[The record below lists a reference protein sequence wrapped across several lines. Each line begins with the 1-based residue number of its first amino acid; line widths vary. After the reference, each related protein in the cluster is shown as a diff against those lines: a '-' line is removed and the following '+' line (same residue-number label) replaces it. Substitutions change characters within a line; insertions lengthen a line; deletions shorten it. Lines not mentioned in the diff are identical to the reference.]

1 VRVVVSRE
9 ITLSLARVDELFGP
23 VSFPELGGSADLHS
37 GIERLVTQL
46 KSGARGPVRAVL
58 TLPEHELGPESEER
72 IRAAI
77 DHYCELRE
85 AESQSE
91 RAALRRV
98 GLAALG
104 VGLPILFVGLAL
116 YTVLHRAHATDI
128 LRIYVGNGILL
139 VTAWVG
145 LWYPL
150 DTLLHYDRPYRQE
163 LQALRR
169 LHDAELVIQPAP
181 ADA

>member
-1 VRVVVSRE
+1 MLLFVPERVRG
-9 ITLSLARVDELFGP
+9 TAT
-23 VSFPELGGSADLHS
+23 S
-37 GIERLVTQL
+37 G
-46 KSGARGPVRAVL
+46 KD
-58 TLPEHELGPESEER
+58 ESE
-72 IRAAI
+72 
-77 DHYCELRE
+77 
-85 AESQSE
+85 SE

-116 YTVLHRAHATDI
+116 YTLLHRTHATDF
-128 LRIYVGNGILL
+128 LRIHVGNGILL

-163 LQALRR
+163 LQVLRR
-169 LHDAELVIQPAP
+169 RRQAELVIKAAP
-181 ADA
+181 AGVALAPRQGQKGQQRPH

>member
-1 VRVVVSRE
+1 VSRE
-9 ITLSLARVDELFGP
+9 ITLPLARLDELFGP

-37 GIERLVTQL
+37 GIERLVSQL
-46 KSGARGPVRAVL
+46 KSGPRGPVRAVL
-58 TLPEHELGPESEER
+58 TLPNDELDHGSEER
-72 IRAAI
+72 IRQAI
-77 DHYCELRE
+77 GRYCELRE
-85 AESQSE
+85 RESASE

-104 VGLPILFVGLAL
+104 VGLPILLVGLAL
-116 YTVLHRAHATDI
+116 YTLLHHAHATEI
-128 LRIYVGNGILL
+128 LRVYVGNGILL

-150 DTLLHYDRPYRQE
+150 DTLLHYDRPFRQE

-169 LHDAELVIQPAP
+169 LRDAEIVIEPAP
-181 ADA
+181 

>member
-1 VRVVVSRE
+1 MSRE
-9 ITLSLARVDELFGP
+9 ITLSLARVEELFGR
-23 VSFPELGGSADLHS
+23 VSFPGLGESADLRS
-37 GIERLVTQL
+37 GIERLVSQL
-46 KSGARGPVRAVL
+46 KSGPRGPVRAVL
-58 TLPEHELGPESEER
+58 TLPASELGPESEQR
-72 IRAAI
+72 IRDAI
-77 DHYCELRE
+77 DRYCELRQG
-85 AESQSE
+85 ESQSE

-116 YTVLHRAHATDI
+116 YTVLHRAHATDL

-169 LHDAELVIQPAP
+169 LREAEVVVQAAP
-181 ADA
+181 ASD

>member
-1 VRVVVSRE
+1 M
-9 ITLSLARVDELFGP
+9 
-23 VSFPELGGSADLHS
+23 
-37 GIERLVTQL
+37 
-46 KSGARGPVRAVL
+46 L
-58 TLPEHELGPESEER
+58 TLPEHELSKESEER
-72 IRAAI
+72 IRRAI
-77 DHYCELRE
+77 ERYCDLRE
-85 AESQSE
+85 TESQSE

-98 GLAALG
+98 GLAALA

-116 YTVLHRAHATDI
+116 YTLLHRTHATDL

-163 LQALRR
+163 LQVLLRR
-169 LHDAELVIQPAP
+169 RQAELVIKAAP
-181 ADA
+181 AGVALAPRQGQKGQQRPH

>member
-1 VRVVVSRE
+1 VSRE

-23 VSFPELGGSADLHS
+23 VSFPELGGSANLRS
-37 GIERLVTQL
+37 GVERLVTQL
-46 KSGARGPVRAVL
+46 KSGPGGPVRAVL
-58 TLPEHELGPESEER
+58 TLPEHELGSESEER
-72 IRAAI
+72 IRRAI
-77 DHYCELRE
+77 VRYCDLR
-85 AESQSE
+85 ACESQSE

-98 GLAALG
+98 GLAALA

-116 YTVLHRAHATDI
+116 YTVLHRTHATDI

-169 LHDAELVIQPAP
+169 LRDAELVIQAAP
-181 ADA
+181 AGA

>member
-1 VRVVVSRE
+1 MSRE
-9 ITLSLARVDELFGP
+9 ITLPLARVDELFGP
-23 VSFPELGGSADLHS
+23 VSFPELGGSADLRS
-37 GIERLVTQL
+37 GIERLVAQL
-46 KSGARGPVRAVL
+46 KSGPRGPVRAVL
-58 TLPEHELGPESEER
+58 TLPEHELSKESEER
-72 IRAAI
+72 IRRAI
-77 DHYCELRE
+77 ERYCDLRE
-85 AESQSE
+85 TESQSE

-98 GLAALG
+98 GLAALA

-116 YTVLHRAHATDI
+116 YTVLHRTHATDI

-169 LHDAELVIQPAP
+169 LRDAELVIRAAP
-181 ADA
+181 EDA